1 MKLILAIIR
10 IAKMSDTKQALADVG
25 LPSFT
30 AMPVLGR
37 GKGHGDVEK
46 LKAASRSPQTE
57 ADDLLEYLPAI
68 PSLKSKRMITL
79 VVTDEKKDL
88 AIETLIK
95 ANQTGKSGDGK
106 IFVVNTLDSYTV
118 HTGISGDASLD

>member
-10 IAKMSDTKQALADVG
+10 ITNMSNTKVALSEAG

-37 GKGHGDVEK
+37 GKGNGDLEK
-46 LKAASRSPQTE
+46 AESLDPELRELISEMPR
-57 ADDLLEYLPAI
+57 
-68 PSLKSKRMITL
+68 LKSKRMITL

-88 AIETLIK
+88 AVETIIK
-95 ANQTGKSGDGK
+95 ANQSGKSGDGK
-106 IFVVNTLDSYTV
+106 IFVIDVVDSIGVRTGENGDITLD
-118 HTGISGDASLD
+118 